1 MHGPGTVAFRRGRP
15 YRALMP
21 PRARRASVLAL
32 LATVL
37 LAPPAAAQPARAE
50 VGEILLSER
59 AASALGAAAGDTIE
73 ASATATFDAPERYRV
88 LRVYRP
94 AADPVEVGRDSRF
107 VRMHVDDLERLSGQR
122 DAVQRFVIRLR
133 DPRRAAEVRD
143 RLEAASVGYDA
154 YTSEELAEKSS
165 ATFVVISRFQ
175 RAIAWLTLAAGAV
188 FLVTLMVLKVEER
201 RRDLAALRLLGVSR
215 RTIVGSLVIE
225 ALLVALA
232 GGVAGVLFGRI
243 ASAGINAYFRG
254 YYRTDLVFSQ
264 VSPAV
269 ALTAVAVAL
278 PLGVAAA
285 AFAAWRLLGAGER
298 MRGAR

>member
-1 MHGPGTVAFRRGRP
+1 
-15 YRALMP
+15 MP
-21 PRARRASVLAL
+21 LRARRALVPAL
-32 LATVL
+32 LA
-37 LAPPAAAQPARAE
+37 LALVSAPAAARAPGAGGG

-73 ASATATFDAPERYRV
+73 AAAAATFDAPERYRV

-107 VRMHVDDLERLSGQR
+107 VRMHLDDLERLSGQH
-122 DAVQRFVIRLR
+122 DAAQRFVVRLR

-143 RLEAASVGYDA
+143 RLNAVSVGYDA
-154 YTSEELAEKSS
+154 YTSEELAGKSS

-175 RAIAWLTLAAGAV
+175 RAIAWLTLAAGTV

-201 RRDLAALRLLGVSR
+201 RRDLVALRLLGISR

-225 ALLVALA
+225 SLLVALG
-232 GGVAGVLFGRI
+232 GGVAGVGLGML

-254 YYRTDLVFSQ
+254 YYRTDLVFSE

-285 AFAAWRLLGAGER
+285 AFSAWRLLGTGGR

>member
-1 MHGPGTVAFRRGRP
+1 MISRPRRRLP
-15 YRALMP
+15 TSP
-21 PRARRASVLAL
+21 VLAL
-32 LATVL
+32 ALA
-37 LAPPAAAQPARAE
+37 LACACVAPVAAAGRIVAR

-59 AASALGAAAGDTIE
+59 ASTALGATAGDTIE
-73 ASATATFDAPERYRV
+73 AAPAAAFAAPERYRV
-88 LRVYRP
+88 VRVYRP
-94 AADPVEVGRDSRF
+94 QADPGEVGRDSRH
-107 VRMHVDDLERLSGQR
+107 VRLHVDDLERLSGQF
-122 DAVQRFVIRLR
+122 DAVQRFVVRLR
-133 DPRRAAEVRD
+133 DPARAAEVRD
-143 RLEAASVGYDA
+143 RLNAAAVGFDA

-201 RRDLAALRLLGVSR
+201 RRDLAALRLMGISR
-215 RTIVGSLVIE
+215 RTIVSSLVLE
-225 ALLVALA
+225 SLLVAL
-232 GGVAGVLFGRI
+232 GGGLAGVGFGAL
-243 ASAGINAYFRG
+243 ASAGINAYFRA

-285 AFAAWRLLGAGER
+285 AFAAWRLLGQGELT
-298 MRGAR
+298 RGAR